1 MKSVPVPMPYGFRVE
16 PSEEGVSKARHRIL
30 TVIREWGVPLSEEAL
45 SDLALM
51 SSELVTNAV
60 RHTGASCAVVVRW
73 TGARLRVEVTDTDP
87 REPKAG
93 DGSVDAESGRGLLL
107 VESIAADW
115 GSVQVLA
122 GKTVW
127 FEIVSSA
134 SPMEPAV

>member
-1 MKSVPVPMPYGFRVE
+1 MPYGFRME

-30 TVIREWGVPLSEEAL
+30 TVVREWGVSLSDEAL

-73 TGARLRVEVTDTDP
+73 TGARLRVEVTDTDS
-87 REPKAG
+87 REPKVG
-93 DGSVDAESGRGLLL
+93 DGAVGAESGRGLLL

-115 GSVQVLA
+115 GSAQVLA

-127 FEIVSSA
+127 FEILSAA